1 MEVMYILAKAS
12 HATAVYFTRPEKCKA
27 PVGSHPDRKTE
38 ASLECS
44 KWKVLG
50 SRNYW
55 QAGNEGWEAPSN
67 YLHHLLHEN
76 GWFPAL
82 SPQLLGTSTTSEKPQ
97 ENHACSFLLSKSSC
111 VSLADSPRMTWGK
124 GVWGVKVQ
132 VSAPRCREGYRRGIN
147 YGELLKVAVGSGT
160 FFPSWDIS
168 VDHRAHFMYFKNKT
182 VNFGYNPASP
192 CHRCGP
198 THSVTA
204 TSLGAFNSLEEK
216 NHLWSILK
224 RDVLRSDNSIRFPS
238 CFVESKALEIMWF
251 PEGCVI

>member
-1 MEVMYILAKAS
+1 MPTKGRESIKYHRVLYTCFCMEVMYIVAKAS
-12 HATAVYFTRPEKCKA
+12 HTTAVYFTRPEKCKA

-76 GWFPAL
+76 GGLPAL

-97 ENHACSFLLSKSSC
+97 ENHAYSLLLSKSSR
-111 VSLADSPRMTWGK
+111 VSLAASSRMTRGK
-124 GVWGVKVQ
+124 GVWEVKVQ

-147 YGELLKVAVGSGT
+147 YGEWLKAAVVQEPSSPDGT
-160 FFPSWDIS
+160 YQWITGRIS
-168 VDHRAHFMYFKNKT
+168 CISRIRRST
-182 VNFGYNPASP
+182 
-192 CHRCGP
+192 
-198 THSVTA
+198 SVTI
-204 TSLGAFNSLEEK
+204 L
-216 NHLWSILK
+216 HLH
-224 RDVLRSDNSIRFPS
+224 
-238 CFVESKALEIMWF
+238 
-251 PEGCVI
+251 VIGVVQRTLLQRHHSGLPTP